1 MSNLGC
7 PQSDEQIKALIA
19 SVDTDGNGMVSAAGC
34 MQPKLVHAVCMNSSS
49 VSIVPFLTQCAT
61 SPPAPSCYAPDRV

>member
-7 PQSDEQIKALIA
+7 PQSDDQIKALIA

-34 MQPKLVHAVCMNSSS
+34 MHAAKTRSRRVHEQLGV
-49 VSIVPFLTQCAT
+49 IVPFLTRCAT
-61 SPPAPSCYAPDRV
+61 SPPVPSCYAPD